1 MPNDCSSHH
10 CHYFYHASAYG
21 LAGEIQRPIQQSVPA
36 LAGCSLSTS
45 GGRAAQRQEKY
56 SLSPFIR
63 FENAYTEV
71 GGSYDDC
78 HNNHTTYASSVVEG
92 LNIADVVT
100 ADRVVARV
108 VVYSP
113 ECGRDDGEHSFD
125 ITGSYFENLKV
136 AGHPIDVKLS
146 THKFNQH
153 DTYSKFEKAFHSDEG
168 HDLLPW
174 GRQSSKQ
181 LDELEKLEKQYHAL
195 SGIGSRAK
203 RWHGKANRPKGGMYW
218 SSAAGHFNLNEQI
231 RNTEL
236 QGFGGIILVP
246 KFGVVRLAQVL
257 VHKDYRRLVMF
268 QVQMCSGSTGSSD
281 GGTTGGGTSR
291 PFP

>member
-10 CHYFYHASAYG
+10 CHYFYQASAYG
-21 LAGEIQRPIQQSVPA
+21 LSGEIVRPVQQSVPA
-36 LAGCSLSTS
+36 QAACSLAGG
-45 GGRAAQRQEKY
+45 GGRGAQRAENF
-56 SLSPFIR
+56 SLSPFLR
-63 FENAYTEV
+63 FNAAYTEV

-78 HNNHTTYASSVVEG
+78 HNNHTTYATSVIEG

-100 ADRVVARV
+100 ADRVVARM

-113 ECGRDDGEHSFD
+113 ECGNDAGEHSFD

-146 THKFNQH
+146 TQRFNQH
-153 DTYSKFEKAFHSDEG
+153 DTYSKFEKTFHTEAG

-174 GRQSSKQ
+174 GRQTSRQ

-203 RWHGKANRPKGGMYW
+203 RWHGRSARPKGGTYW
-218 SSAAGHFNLNEQI
+218 SSAAGHFNLNEKVKD
-231 RNTEL
+231 TEL

-257 VHKDYRRLVMF
+257 VQKDHRRLIMF
-268 QVQMCSGSTGSSD
+268 HVQMCSGSTGGSD
-281 GGTTGGGTSR
+281 GGTSGGGGSR
-291 PFP
+291 PIP